1 MHGTIIIGGG
11 QAGAQAA
18 ISLRAGGYSLPI
30 RIIGMEARLPYQRP
44 PLSKAFLT
52 GEVEADHLSLRP
64 ADFYQSQGIEL
75 QLGVAAERLELGAN
89 RVLLTNG
96 HKPEFDHLILATGSR
111 NRPLGL
117 AGSQS
122 RNVFSL
128 RNLDDA
134 NALRDAFAKA
144 QRVVVIGG
152 GFIGLEFAAV
162 ARKKGRE
169 VHILEMQERLMA
181 RAVGAQVSTFYADL
195 HRSHGSHLHLGVGV
209 EKLMHD
215 EGLVHTVVLTDGVEL
230 ACDLVV
236 YGIGAMANAELAREA
251 GLKVGMGI
259 QVNAHMQ
266 TSHPRVLAVG
276 DCAEHPNP
284 FFHGGPLIR
293 LESVQNAFDQGKAA
307 AATVLG
313 NGAAY
318 HVVPWFW
325 SDQFDVKLQTA
336 GLSTGADMQ
345 VVRGDMN
352 LGKFSV
358 FYFRQSQL
366 IAVDSVNMSGEHML
380 SRRLLAQAKPVLP
393 AQVADVTVDLRQL
406 LA

>member
-1 MHGTIIIGGG
+1 MNGTIIIGGG
-11 QAGAQAA
+11 QAGVQVA

-44 PLSKAFLT
+44 PLSKAYLT

-64 ADFYQSQGIEL
+64 ADFYQSQGIDL
-75 QLGVAAERLELGAN
+75 QLGVAVERLELAAN

-96 HKPEFDHLILATGSR
+96 HKPDFDHLILATGSR

-128 RNLDDA
+128 RSLDDA
-134 NALRDAFAKA
+134 SALREAFATA
-144 QRVVVIGG
+144 QKVVVIGG

-169 VHILEMQERLMA
+169 VHIVEMQDRLIA
-181 RAVGAQVSTFYADL
+181 RAVGPQVSTYYADL
-195 HRSHGSHLHLGVGV
+195 HRGHGSHLYLGTGV
-209 EKLMHD
+209 EKLAHD
-215 EGLVHTVVLTDGVEL
+215 GGLVHKVVLSDGVEL
-230 ACDLVV
+230 DCDLVV

-251 GLKVGMGI
+251 GLTVGMGI
-259 QVNAHMQ
+259 QVNGLMQ
-266 TSHPRVLAVG
+266 TSHPKVLAVG

-284 FFHGGPLIR
+284 FYHGGPLIR

-313 NGAAY
+313 VGAPY

-325 SDQFDVKLQTA
+325 SDQFDAKLQTA
-336 GLSTGADMQ
+336 GLSSGFDAQ
-345 VVRGDMN
+345 VVRGDVS

-358 FYFRQSQL
+358 FYFRQSRL

-380 SRRLLAQAKPVLP
+380 SRRLLAQARPVLP
-393 AQVADVTVDLRQL
+393 EQVADVTVDLRQL